1 MDKKKITETRSIIS
15 KLPAHLERSGGISSQ
30 LRTVEDGGDL
40 YEAVQKSEL
49 DLRTAREK
57 AEGVVAEYVKES
69 QKLDAAEKKLLGL
82 IGVGAEVCSLFGVEI
97 ANDVLKADAA
107 DPQASAV
114 HIAHYLARVPSF
126 GTALARGLT
135 EQRAQFLEAEKAI
148 KAVEAHTEAGTREL
162 NGAYYRAVSV
172 VAQAKAF
179 LAVKGVVVRDRKAPV
194 RKPKALAVVPPS
206 ASPAVRPSSPGVP
219 APAPTPMPIPEAA

>member
-1 MDKKKITETRSIIS
+1 MNCVAAFAQRF
-15 KLPAHLERSGGISSQ
+15 
-30 LRTVEDGGDL
+30 DG
-40 YEAVQKSEL
+40 
-49 DLRTAREK
+49 
-57 AEGVVAEYVKES
+57 
-69 QKLDAAEKKLLGL
+69 
-82 IGVGAEVCSLFGVEI
+82 
-97 ANDVLKADAA
+97 
-107 DPQASAV
+107 
-114 HIAHYLARVPSF
+114 SF

-194 RKPKALAVVPPS
+194 RKPKTLAAVAANSQTERAPS
-206 ASPAVRPSSPGVP
+206 VP
-219 APAPTPMPIPEAA
+219 APAPTPMLVPEAA